1 MMMAESN
8 IIGQLLLVLL
18 DTKLLFVEIAE
29 ERERE
34 REEVKGCCCWQMDR
48 VAGQRG
54 ISTMSASIDHQ
65 LKE

>member
-29 ERERE
+29 ERERGSE
-34 REEVKGCCCWQMDR
+34 GLLLLANGSSCWPTR
-48 VAGQRG
+48 
-54 ISTMSASIDHQ
+54 HQ
-65 LKE
+65 HYECQY